1 MYKTIENKDFRNYYH
16 TTMHTRQTHSIWRPG
31 ILFFTA
37 TVLPGLLL
45 SILTIRAARHEEAF
59 MEKQLETTF
68 YSELSQ
74 TVYSIQQVLE
84 SVRETLDVSLAETVR
99 AGFPADW
106 DSTTEFVGIPFLFQ
120 LDSGFAVPPRG
131 GISPEEKI
139 FVASNNGFFL
149 DRQPVEIY
157 HSISDEYTESVIAAA
172 KQTSLLQSVSNGRLL
187 RKQASDAFETDKN
200 VQKEIYS
207 QLRSRGKVVPLRNI
221 VSGNKTETKVE
232 AYAPQL
238 STYVSE
244 SMRFSDI
251 VVSAPSGFIPR
262 IIDQRFMLIYWKKLG
277 SGTIAGCSVDMEEVT
292 GKIIS
297 VLPQLQTAVRIV
309 TVLDHN
315 GKPAFNPGTYSP
327 PDWKHPFTAREIS
340 GLLPR
345 WEAAMYLTDPA
356 ALSSRAR
363 ITTLSL
369 VLLAGLLFTV
379 IAISGFILLK
389 TMQSEMKLAQ
399 QKTTFVANVSHEL
412 KTPLTS
418 IRIFA
423 ELLKER
429 RQPDPR
435 KQENYLGI
443 IISETERLTR
453 LINNVLDFS
462 RSNRGGRMYSK
473 RLCDLNALSR
483 ELAENQRI
491 RLEHNRFTFVTE
503 YSAAELPV
511 TVDPEAIKQA
521 FLNIL
526 SNAEKYSPDTR
537 WISFSL
543 GKEGSDAVIRIAD
556 RGIGID
562 PAEQENI
569 FREFFRVDASLTARV
584 QGTGLG
590 LTITRQI
597 LRDHGGDIRFQANQ
611 PSGSEFIITLPL
623 CKEIPG
629 EAENTDR

>member
-1 MYKTIENKDFRNYYH
+1 MRKN
-16 TTMHTRQTHSIWRPG
+16 QTHSLWRPG

-37 TVLPGLLL
+37 TVLPGLAL
-45 SILTIRAARHEEAF
+45 SVLTIRAARHEEAF
-59 MEKQLETTF
+59 MEKQLENTF

-74 TVYSIQQVLE
+74 TVYSIQKVLE
-84 SVRETLDVSLAETVR
+84 SVRETLDGSLAETGR
-99 AGFPADW
+99 TGFPADW
-106 DSTTEFVGIPFLFQ
+106 DRTTDLVGIPFQFQ
-120 LDSGFAVPPRG
+120 LDSGFTVPSRG
-131 GISPEEKI
+131 GNSPEEKL
-139 FVASNNGFFL
+139 FVASNTGFFL

-157 HSISDEYTESVIAAA
+157 RSISDEYAESVIAAA
-172 KQTSLLQSVSNGRLL
+172 KQTSSFQSGNNGRLL

-207 QLRSRGKVVPLRNI
+207 QLRSRGRVVPLRNI
-221 VSGNKTETKVE
+221 VSGSKTDAKVE
-232 AYAPQL
+232 AYTPRL
-238 STYVSE
+238 STYVTE
-244 SMRFSDI
+244 SMHFSDI
-251 VVSAPSGFIPR
+251 VATAPSGFIPR
-262 IIDQRFMLIYWKKLG
+262 IIDQRFMLLYWKKLG
-277 SGTIAGCSVDMEEVT
+277 TATIAGCVVDMDAVT
-292 GKIIS
+292 DKILS

-315 GKPAFNPGTYSP
+315 GKPVFDSGTASP

-345 WEAAMYLTDPA
+345 WEVAMYLTDPA

-369 VLLAGLLFTV
+369 ILLAGILFTV

-429 RQPDPR
+429 RQPDPL
-435 KQENYLGI
+435 KQEQYLGI

-462 RSNRGGRMYSK
+462 RSKRSGRTYSK
-473 RLCDLNALSR
+473 RECDLNGLSR
-483 ELAENQRI
+483 ELAENQRV
-491 RLEHNRFTFVTE
+491 RLEHNRFTFVTA
-503 YSAAELPV
+503 YSAEVLPA

-521 FLNIL
+521 LLNIL
-526 SNAEKYSPDTR
+526 SNAEKYSSDTR

-543 GKEGSDAVIRIAD
+543 GREGSDAIIRIAD

-569 FREFFRVDASLTARV
+569 FREFFRVDDSLAARV

-597 LRDHGGDIRFQANQ
+597 LRDHGGDIRYQPNQ
-611 PSGSEFIITLPL
+611 PSGSEFVITLPL
-623 CKEIPG
+623 CKEVPG
-629 EAENTDR
+629 ETENSDR